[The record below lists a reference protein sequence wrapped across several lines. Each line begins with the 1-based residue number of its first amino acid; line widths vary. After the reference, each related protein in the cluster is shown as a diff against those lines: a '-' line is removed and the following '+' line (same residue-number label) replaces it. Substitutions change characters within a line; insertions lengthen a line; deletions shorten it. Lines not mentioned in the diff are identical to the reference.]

1 MRGLGIPKLRRD
13 GTSSGRGDQLV
24 VVNVEVPSRLSK
36 EQRRLFEELGRS
48 LGHEVTPQKA
58 RGLRDRLADFLA
70 GS

>member
-1 MRGLGIPKLRRD
+1 M
-13 GTSSGRGDQLV
+13 
-24 VVNVEVPSRLSK
+24 EVPSRLSK